1 MIVITPEGVNVKNIP
16 KSVEEFLRGEHLA
29 VAGVSRD
36 SKQPA
41 NAIYRRLVDSG
52 YQVTPVN
59 PKASEVEGVK
69 CYPDLTSLPG
79 PVEGVVVATPASA
92 SAQLVRECGA
102 LGINQVWFHRS
113 FGPGS
118 VSREA
123 VQECGTLGINCIVG
137 GCPLMFCEPVDFGHK
152 CMRWWL
158 QRKGRVP
165 R

>member
-1 MIVITPEGVNVKNIP
+1 MKKMP
-16 KSVEEFLRGEHLA
+16 KSVEEFLRGEHFA

-36 SKQPA
+36 TKQPA

-69 CYPDLTSLPG
+69 CYPDLASLPG
-79 PVEGVVVATPASA
+79 PVEGVVVATPPSV
-92 SAQLVRECGA
+92 SAQVVRECGA
-102 LGINQVWFHRS
+102 LGIDQVWFHRS
-113 FGPGS
+113 FGSGS
-118 VSREA
+118 VSEEA
-123 VQECGTLGINCIVG
+123 VQECGNLGINCIVG

-165 R
+165 K